1 MAVKV
6 GELYGEL
13 KLDKS
18 HYDKGLDKAEQDSKT
33 WGQRI
38 GGILG
43 GAGKA
48 ALLWGGA
55 AAGAGAAGA
64 FMLANVAGDLNE
76 TISKTKVVFGDN
88 ADAVLAWGKDAA
100 KGMGMSTNQALTAR
114 ATLGN
119 LFVAMGTGKKATA
132 DMSGGLV
139 ELGADLASFNNMDPT
154 EVMEKLRAGLVGET
168 EPLRSLG
175 VNLTAAS
182 VEAKAMEMGL
192 GTLGEELTPAAK
204 AQAAYALIMEQTT
217 TAQGDFARTSDG
229 LANQQR
235 ITTATFQDSLATI
248 GQAFVPIFEKIMPM
262 VTEVLTNFGDWVTDH
277 MPEIEAVITTVTDII
292 GQAFTFLAETVIPFL
307 IETFTQAGPAV
318 GDVINGIIERITW
331 FTQNILP
338 GIIEVLGMVIEW
350 VVANMPLI
358 SSIFETVFNTI
369 MPLLE
374 ALWPVVMAIAKVL
387 LPVLGVAFTIVLKVI
402 DTVFKL
408 ISAIILAWIDIV
420 RSAVGTAITLWNGL
434 SAAWRTITGAIGKV
448 LGDLS
453 KTFTSIWDGI
463 VATVRGAWDS
473 VSSAIKGGIN
483 TVISLI
489 NGVLRFMNDIRVEIP
504 SVSIPGTDVK
514 VGGGAFDPFS
524 MAMIP
529 RLAVGARGFAGG
541 LAMVGEQGPELVR
554 LPRGSDV
561 FTAADTRAIGAGR
574 MEVIVRDPDRG
585 LARGGYSQADVE
597 RAITEGVRGLLS
609 GARHA
614 GART

>member
-18 HYDKGLDKAEQDSKT
+18 HYDKGLDQAERDSK
-33 WGQRI
+33 GFGSKL

-88 ADAVLAWGKDAA
+88 ADAVLKWGKSASKA
-100 KGMGMSTNQALTAR
+100 FGMSQNEALTAR
-114 ATLGN
+114 STLGN
-119 LFVAMGTGKKATA
+119 LFVAMGTGQKATA
-132 DMSGGLV
+132 KMSGGLV

-182 VEAKAMEMGL
+182 VETRALAMGFKKVD
-192 GTLGEELTPAAK
+192 GELTPAAK
-204 AQAAYALIMEQTT
+204 AQASYALIMEQTT

-235 ITTATFQDSLATI
+235 ITAATFKDTMANV

-262 VTEVLTNFGDWVTDH
+262 VTGALTQFGDWINSN
-277 MPEIEAVITTVTDII
+277 MPAIEAVIKAVTDVMGEAFKWIADEII
-292 GQAFTFLAETVIPFL
+292 PWLIGAFTE
-307 IETFTQAGPAV
+307 AGPAIGDVLQTV
-318 GDVINGIIERITW
+318 GDLVKWLIDNV
-331 FTQNILP
+331 LP
-338 GIIEVLGMVIEW
+338 GIVEVLSF
-350 VVANMPLI
+350 VVTWAQENMPLFA
-358 SSIFETVFNTI
+358 SIFETVFNTI

-374 ALWPVVMAIAKVL
+374 ALWPVVMAIARVL
-387 LPVLGVAFTIVLKVI
+387 LPVLGFAFTVLLKVI
-402 DTVFKL
+402 DAVFKV
-408 ISAIILAWIDIV
+408 ISVIILTFIKAIQ
-420 RSAVGTAITLWNGL
+420 SAVSTATLLWRGL
-434 SAAWRTITGAIGKV
+434 SSVFSTVAGTIGKV
-448 LGDLS
+448 LDNLAR
-453 KTFTSIWDGI
+453 TFTNIWDGI
-463 VATVRGAWDS
+463 VNTVEGAWDA
-473 VSSAIKGGIN
+473 VAGAIKGGIN
-483 TVISLI
+483 VVIGLI
-489 NGVLRFMNDIRVEIP
+489 NGVLRFMNNIRVEIP
-504 SVSIPGTDVK
+504 RVEVPGTDVG
-514 VGGGAFDPFS
+514 VGGGAFDPFN
-524 MAMIP
+524 MAYIP
-529 RLAVGARGFAGG
+529 RLATGARGFAGG
-541 LAMVGEQGPELVR
+541 LALVGEQGPELVR
-554 LPRGSDV
+554 LPPGSDV
-561 FTAADTRAIGAGR
+561 FTAAQTASLAGGS

-597 RAITEGVRGLLS
+597 RAITEGVRGLLT